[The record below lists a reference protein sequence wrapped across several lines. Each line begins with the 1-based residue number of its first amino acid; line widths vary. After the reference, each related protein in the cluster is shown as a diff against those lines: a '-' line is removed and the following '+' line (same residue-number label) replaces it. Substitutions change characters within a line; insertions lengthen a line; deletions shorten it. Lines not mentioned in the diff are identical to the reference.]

1 MKEFKY
7 IVDGTFVMG
16 IIISLIRQILSAIEG
31 NREQVYFYWGLT
43 LFLILI
49 YKWVM
54 EERRE

>member
-1 MKEFKY
+1 MRILKY
-7 IVDGTFVMG
+7 IVDVAFEGTILF
-16 IIISLIRQILSAIEG
+16 SLIREIQSAIEG

-49 YKWVM
+49 HQWVM